1 MNFFPLIIHGFG
13 NKFADYPKVEAEA
26 KLVAE
31 DLGIDYLWNDLE
43 YRDAAKEDGEMIQS
57 ALDSEECIPGN
68 GDWAVKLGVNLYYSA
83 NLSRSPLYIK
93 QMPYNSIIYNV
104 FGRSSSNFPTENDVH
119 GRGPGKQ
126 KKIVVAG
133 KWCGKVWMSNQVHPL
148 LARKDPEE
156 QEEDRNFHVRVK
168 PEEKPERKSESARK
182 AEITA
187 SALRKPGRKRKMMVE
202 SGSSKKAN
210 NHEEREDPVGDSD
223 DSLDDNSHQQRSR
236 ILRSKQ
242 VKQETPWRRNRC
254 VEQRAREFDSF
265 VEDELEGGP
274 STRLRKRI
282 PKPPHKEMEAK
293 PVVVKRQAS
302 RKKVKKTP
310 VLKAPASFKTR
321 EEEEYPSD
329 SEVVVSSRKRSK
341 KAPAAKAPAGNYSNA
356 KIQQVEEDE
365 EEEYPCDMEGCSM
378 SFSLKSELALH
389 KKNICPVKGCG
400 KKFFSHKYLVQ
411 HRRVHIDD
419 RPLKCPWKGCKMT
432 FKWAWART
440 EHIRV
445 HTGARPYICTESG
458 CGQTFRFV
466 SDFSR
471 HKRKT
476 GHSAKK
482 ARG

>member
-1 MNFFPLIIHGFG
+1 M
-13 NKFADYPKVEAEA
+13 EAEA
-26 KLVAE
+26 KLAAE
-31 DLGIDYLWNDLE
+31 DIGIDHLWNDLV
-43 YRDAAKEDGEMIQS
+43 YRDATKEDVDMIQS

-93 QMPYNSIIYNV
+93 QMPYNYVIYNA
-104 FGRSSSNFPTENDVH
+104 FGRSSVNSSTESDVI
-119 GRGPGKQ
+119 GRGLCKQ

-148 LARKDPEE
+148 LAQKDPEE
-156 QEEDRNFHVRVK
+156 QDEDRNFHVRVK
-168 PEEKPERKSESARK
+168 PDEKPERKLDNSRK
-182 AEITA
+182 AETSSA
-187 SALRKPGRKRKMMVE
+187 SRKSGRKRKEMVE
-202 SGSSKKAN
+202 NVSTKKAN
-210 NHEEREDPVGDSD
+210 RQEREDMMSDSD
-223 DSLDDNSHQQRSR
+223 DSPDDKSHRQQTRT
-236 ILRSKQ
+236 LRSKQ
-242 VKQETPWRRNRC
+242 VKQETCRRRSNC
-254 VEQRAREFDSF
+254 EQSAKEADSYI
-265 VEDELEGGP
+265 EDELEGGP
-274 STRLRKRI
+274 STRLRRRNL
-282 PKPPHKEMEAK
+282 KPLKEMEAK
-293 PVVVKRQAS
+293 PVGKKQTC

-310 VLKAPASFKTR
+310 VPKAPASLKMR
-321 EEEEYPSD
+321 EEENESDSEVGNKNLSAARKKAKKSSAGGGKPPGSHSNAKIKEEEEEY
-329 SEVVVSSRKRSK
+329 
-341 KAPAAKAPAGNYSNA
+341 
-356 KIQQVEEDE
+356 Q
-365 EEEYPCDMEGCSM
+365 CDMEGCSM
-378 SFSLKSELALH
+378 SFSSKAELALH

-400 KKFFSHKYLVQ
+400 KNFFSHKYLVQ

-445 HTGARPYICTESG
+445 HTGARPYICTEAG